1 MITFKTRTIIF
12 TTALLSSIAQ
22 ESASTP
28 NVTKDT
34 IHYVGELFGGGVI
47 FYVDASLKHG
57 LICSMSDIRDPLS
70 TTPDR
75 SSPKAKTVPLELK
88 QAVKN
93 PDRASEICETYT
105 NSNYGMGQ
113 FSDWY
118 LPSIDE
124 LKILYSSKNEVNQ
137 SLKKYN
143 QKITDFVDKVYWSST
158 KMSSEIQNTNWLLNF
173 DGGAQMTTN
182 RTVTCVRAVRKF

>member
-1 MITFKTRTIIF
+1 MIF
-12 TTALLSSIAQ
+12 TVLLSSIQ
-22 ESASTP
+22 ESASNP
-28 NVTKDT
+28 IVTKDT

-47 FYVDASLKHG
+47 FYVDPSMKHG

-75 SSPKAKTVPLELK
+75 ISRDAKTVHLDLK
-88 QAVKN
+88 QAVKD

-105 NSNYGMGQ
+105 NSNYGTGQ

-124 LKILYSSKNEVNQ
+124 LKILYNSKNEVNQ
-137 SLKKYN
+137 SLKKYS
-143 QKITDFVDKVYWSST
+143 QKITDYLDKVYWSSS
-158 KMSSEIQNTNWLLNF
+158 KMTSEIINTNWLLNF
-173 DGGAQMTTN
+173 DDGGLMTTN
-182 RTVTCVRAVRKF
+182 RTITCVRAIRKF